1 MRGKGSGSEGSEERR
16 VKGKVN
22 SRIARWHENFR

>member
-1 MRGKGSGSEGSEERR
+1 MRGKGSGLEAREEGR